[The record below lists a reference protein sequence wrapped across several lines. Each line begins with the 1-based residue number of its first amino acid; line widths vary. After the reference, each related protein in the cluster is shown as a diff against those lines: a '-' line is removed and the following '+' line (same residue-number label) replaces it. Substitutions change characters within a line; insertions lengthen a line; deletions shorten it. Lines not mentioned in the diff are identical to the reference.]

1 MSISL
6 RHLFLL
12 GAAFVLSGQAFAC
25 SGPGQPGCPPPNAPG
40 WPHNS
45 RPPPRDTVPVM
56 PGGTGRYSDPDEYL
70 APPPPDPTF
79 SYKWGA
85 YVIDKSKG
93 AFGGVDNRATQADA
107 ENNAIAQCVGNGGTA
122 TGCRSMTLT
131 WQEGCG
137 VVVMGRNVLSMKAN
151 KLQSAAQAEA
161 MAECSAHAKDCKVV
175 TARCNALV
183 VNR

>member
-1 MSISL
+1 MTPL
-6 RHLFLL
+6 RTLFILL
-12 GAAFVLSGQAFAC
+12 AAWVVCGQAAAC
-25 SGPGQPGCPPPNAPG
+25 SGPGQPGCPPPDAPG
-40 WPHNS
+40 WPHN
-45 RPPPRDTVPVM
+45 RQAPRQEAVPLA
-56 PGGTGRYSDPDEYL
+56 PGGTGRWSDPDEYL

-85 YVIDKSKG
+85 YVIDKSKS
-93 AFGGVDNRATQADA
+93 AFGGVDNRASKA
-107 ENNAIAQCVGNGGTA
+107 EAEGNAIAQCVGNGGTA

-137 VVVMGRNVLSMKAN
+137 VVVVGKNVLSMKAN
-151 KLQSAAQAEA
+151 TLQSVAQAEA
-161 MAECSAHAKDCKVV
+161 MAECAAHAKDCKVV